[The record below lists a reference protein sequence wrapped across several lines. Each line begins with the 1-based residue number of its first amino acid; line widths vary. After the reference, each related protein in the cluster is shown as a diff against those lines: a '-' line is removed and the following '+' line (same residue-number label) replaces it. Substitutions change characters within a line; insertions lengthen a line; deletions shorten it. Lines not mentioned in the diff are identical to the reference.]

1 VLKHYQP
8 YRFIAHSNTSYGI
21 HKSKPPE
28 LRFYSR
34 RMRAIPL
41 IMALA
46 AAAVPEGSVAQN
58 STPPTTSS
66 SVSADGAF
74 RSGVE
79 TFKRKDFTQAATLFR
94 RAADQ
99 GDARAQAMLGS
110 MYRSGWGVKQDYA
123 QALLWNQKAADAGI
137 SDAQFNLG
145 VMYANGEGVTRDIG
159 KATEWVK
166 KAAAQGDMDAQQAL
180 EALQHAAAG
189 PSDDEI
195 INAVKD
201 RLRRE
206 ALDIIEADYAGVDK
220 MTADATSIFQAKSE
234 AAVKAT
240 LTCSLNAPRDRPA
253 CLARIKAELLA
264 ERAERIKTVQNSDLG
279 TQFVYSV
286 QEKTNY
292 EGNYGALV
300 TIRARG
306 TATGSRWKILLQFA
320 NGAWA
325 IIEKN
330 SSAIR

>member
-1 VLKHYQP
+1 VLKHYRP
-8 YRFIAHSNTSYGI
+8 YRSVVNIS
-21 HKSKPPE
+21 KSPK

-41 IMALA
+41 VVALA
-46 AAAVPEGSVAQN
+46 AAVVPGRSVAQN
-58 STPPTTSS
+58 SASAAPT
-66 SVSADGAF
+66 SVRADDAF
-74 RSGVE
+74 QRGVE
-79 TFKRKDFTQAATLFR
+79 TFKRKDFAQAATLFR

-110 MYRSGWGVKQDYA
+110 MYRSGWGVKRDYA

-137 SDAQFNLG
+137 SDAQLNLG

-159 KATEWVK
+159 RATEWVT
-166 KAAAQGDMDAQQAL
+166 KAAAQGDKDAQQTL
-180 EALQHAAAG
+180 EALQHAASS

-195 INAVKD
+195 INAVKV

-234 AAVKAT
+234 AAVRAT
-240 LTCSLNAPRDRPA
+240 LTCSENAPRNRPA
-253 CLARIKAELLA
+253 CLAKMKAELVA
-264 ERAERIKTVQNSDLG
+264 ERAERIKTLQNSDLG

-286 QEKTNY
+286 GEKTNY
-292 EGNYGALV
+292 EGNYGADV

-306 TATGSRWKILLQFA
+306 TATGSRWKVLLQFA
-320 NGAWA
+320 NGGWV
-325 IIEKN
+325 ITEKT
-330 SSAIR
+330 SAAIR